1 MEQSN
6 TKTGI
11 DWKDALKNKLLDQ
24 PFLVIVLVGLLV
36 WQDRLN
42 TENVKRVY
50 GDYKDAQSDYE
61 KKVDAERKSLSDSRT
76 SLILT
81 VQEQRKQYEEMIK
94 ELYEERLKEQEELY
108 EKLLECQSTKQH

>member
-1 MEQSN
+1 MDQNN

-50 GDYKDAQSDYE
+50 GDYKDAQNDYE
-61 KKVDAERKSLSDSRT
+61 RKVDAERQSLSDSRNA
-76 SLILT
+76 LILT
-81 VQEQRKQYEEMIK
+81 VQEQRRQYEEMLK
-94 ELYEERLKEQEELY
+94 ELYEERLEEQEELY
-108 EKLLECQSTKQH
+108 KQLLECQSTKPY